1 MPVFCEI
8 QMEWVKTGNGTK
20 LSMDTNCF
28 VLGPHCKVLDMARYV
43 PIFFKMKKI
52 CV

>member
-8 QMEWVKTGNGTK
+8 KMEWVKTGNGTK

-28 VLGPHCKVLDMARYV
+28 VLGPHCKVLDLARYV
-43 PIFFKMKKI
+43 T
-52 CV
+52 